1 MQVAFTSD
9 DNLRVLSGLKKGD
22 SAALELLFKKFFN
35 PLARFSF
42 NYVKD
47 QDAAKDIVQEVFYQ
61 IWNKREELPETTN
74 LSAYLF
80 TAIRNRC
87 LNVLSQVNNRQDIL
101 VERERGRD
109 DFYTDSRVETKEL
122 SQKIERAIDSL
133 PEKCREVFLLSRYE
147 NKSYK
152 EIAEILDISVKTV
165 ENHMGKALSVLR
177 AKLLTVLGLISFLFY
192 YIK

>member
-1 MQVAFTSD
+1 MQVAFTNE
-9 DNLRVLSGLKKGD
+9 DNMQVLSGLRKGD

-42 NYVKD
+42 GYVKD

-80 TAIRNRC
+80 TAIRNRS

-101 VERERGRD
+101 VERERGRA
-109 DFYTDSRVETKEL
+109 DFYTDTRVETKEL
-122 SQKIERAIDSL
+122 SQKIERAIDAL

-152 EIAEILDISVKTV
+152 EIAEILDISIKTV

-177 AKLLTVLGLISFLFY
+177 AKLLGLLVFLFLMG
-192 YIK
+192 

>member
-1 MQVAFTSD
+1 MQVAFTNE
-9 DNLRVLSGLKKGD
+9 DNMQVLSGLRKGD

-42 NYVKD
+42 GYVKD

-80 TAIRNRC
+80 TAIRNRS

-101 VERERGRD
+101 VERERGRA
-109 DFYTDSRVETKEL
+109 DFYTDTRVETKEL
-122 SQKIERAIDSL
+122 SQKIERAIDAL

-152 EIAEILDISVKTV
+152 EIAEILDISIKTV

-177 AKLLTVLGLISFLFY
+177 AKLLGLLVFLFLS
-192 YIK
+192 IFN

>member
-80 TAIRNRC
+80 TAIRNRS